1 MDEKTVLIE
10 TIKEALEK
18 CNDLELL
25 YFIQGILAPYQPQPQ
40 TQTEAKYQS
49 AS

>member
-10 TIKEALEK
+10 TIKESLK
-18 CNDLELL
+18 NCNDLELL
-25 YFIQGILAPYQPQPQ
+25 YFIQGILAPSQPQPQ
-40 TQTEAKYQS
+40 TQYQS

>member
-1 MDEKTVLIE
+1 MDEKTVLIAN
-10 TIKEALEK
+10 IKESLQN

-25 YFIQGILAPYQPQPQ
+25 YFIQGILVPYQPQPQ
-40 TQTEAKYQS
+40 TQTKANYQS

>member
-1 MDEKTVLIE
+1 MDEKNVLVE
-10 TIKEALEK
+10 AIKESLQN

-25 YFIQGILAPYQPQPQ
+25 YFIQGILTPSQPQPQ
-40 TQTEAKYQS
+40 AQYQS

>member
-10 TIKEALEK
+10 TIKELLQN

-25 YFIQGILAPYQPQPQ
+25 YFIQGILTPPQPQPL
-40 TQTEAKYQS
+40 S
-49 AS
+49 